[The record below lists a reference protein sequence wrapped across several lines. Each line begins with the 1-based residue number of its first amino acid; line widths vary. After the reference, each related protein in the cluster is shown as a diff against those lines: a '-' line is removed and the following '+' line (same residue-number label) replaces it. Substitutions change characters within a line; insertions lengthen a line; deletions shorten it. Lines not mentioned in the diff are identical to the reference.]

1 MKTVKIFPTKL
12 QGTVVAPS
20 SKSMGHREIICAG
33 LAAGTSIIDNISMS
47 KDIEATM
54 RCLKAINVAV
64 DEIPSMIA
72 GRKALQIS
80 GTGHPLSLIHISEP
94 TRPY

>member
-1 MKTVKIFPTKL
+1 MKTVTIFPSKL
-12 QGTVVAPS
+12 HGTVVAPS

-64 DEIPSMIA
+64 DDIPSMIE
-72 GRKALQIS
+72 GRKA
-80 GTGHPLSLIHISEP
+80 
-94 TRPY
+94 